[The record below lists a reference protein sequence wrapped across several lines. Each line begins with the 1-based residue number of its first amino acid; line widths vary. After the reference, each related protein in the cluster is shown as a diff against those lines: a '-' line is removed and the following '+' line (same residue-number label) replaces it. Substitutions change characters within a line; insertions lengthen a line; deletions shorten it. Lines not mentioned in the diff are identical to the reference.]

1 MSTIHNPTHFNPTDY
16 TVTGYFDNQLD
27 TVELRALNITG
38 STHKCCHCG
47 NGTVR
52 YITVCRHA
60 PTQTLVVFGAICTDK
75 LGFSG
80 RSEYLLAKLQAR
92 ATAHAA
98 SQRLRQSI
106 EAFWQ
111 RYPDF
116 AALAQPVLEQGANH
130 PVHGR
135 NGFALSVLSSI
146 TRYGSLTERQRVT
159 VEQSL
164 HRDIERAAAKAAA
177 ALTPK
182 GDAPN
187 GRVTVTGTVISLKEY
202 SDINSLAGR
211 RWGSYGV
218 MDVVVKMLVELPNGA
233 RVFCTRPSGSGINRG
248 DTVTVTAT
256 WTRKADDR
264 SFATGK
270 RPIVS

>member
-1 MSTIHNPTHFNPTDY
+1 MSTIHNPTNFDPSQY
-16 TVTGYFDNQLD
+16 TVTGYFDNVLD
-27 TVELRALNITG
+27 SLTLRTMNISG
-38 STHKCCHCG
+38 STGRCCHCG

-80 RSEYLLAKLQAR
+80 RSEYLLAKLQSR
-92 ATAHAA
+92 AAAHAA

-116 AALAQPVLEQGANH
+116 AALAQPVLEQGATH

-135 NGFALSVLSSI
+135 NGFALSVLESI
-146 TRYGSLTERQRVT
+146 NRYGSLTDRQRVT

-164 HRDIERAAAKAAA
+164 RRDIERAAAKAAA
-177 ALTPK
+177 ATTPK
-182 GDAPN
+182 GDAPE

-202 SDINSLAGR
+202 TDSFAGR
-211 RWGSYGV
+211 RWSSYGV
-218 MDVVVKMLVELPNGA
+218 VDVVVKMLMELPNGA

-256 WTRKADDR
+256 WQRKADDR

>member
-1 MSTIHNPTHFNPTDY
+1 MSTIHNPTHFEPTDY
-16 TVTGYFDNQLD
+16 TVTGYYDNQLD

-135 NGFALSVLSSI
+135 NGFALSVLESI
-146 TRYGSLTERQRVT
+146 NRYGSLTDRQRIS

-177 ALTPK
+177 ATTPK
-182 GDAPN
+182 GDAPE
-187 GRVTVTGTVISLKEY
+187 GRVTVTGTVVSLKEY
-202 SDINSLAGR
+202 QNDF
-211 RWGSYGV
+211 SYNAW
-218 MDVVVKMLVELPNGA
+218 DVVVKMLVELPNGA
-233 RVFCTRPSGSGINRG
+233 RVFCTRPSGSGIERG
-248 DTVTVTAT
+248 QTVTVTAS